1 MRGLQRRALVSIG
14 SAVSLAALLLLAP
27 ATAANAD
34 LVRDREYWLAD
45 YGIRAAWQQ
54 TRGAGVTVAVI
65 DTGIDGTHPDL
76 VGAVSGGTD
85 FSGDGS
91 RTGQEPVGTE
101 DASHGTMVASLLAG
115 RGRGGG
121 IDGSAGIIGVAPEAS
136 LLSISI
142 GFGDKAR
149 HSDDQIADAV
159 VWAVDHDADVINM
172 SLTRNT
178 PDWPRSWDVAFQYAM
193 DHEVVIVAAAGNR
206 GSGTE
211 AVGAPATMPGV
222 LTVAG
227 LDRAGSASDNASA
240 QGITIGVAAPSEQLV
255 GAVPGT
261 GYVTWSGTSGA
272 APLVAGVVA
281 LVRAAHPDLDAASVI
296 NRITSTATDAGARGV
311 DPIYGFGTLHADRAV
326 SAKVAKV
333 QVNPMG
339 DLAEWVRVHRRA
351 SADPQP
357 LATIAPPSGARVE
370 SATPVPVAPETLPVS
385 AVRGVLVPG
394 ALALVFAA
402 AAAVL
407 VTGARR
413 HFGGLRRRE

>member
-1 MRGLQRRALVSIG
+1 MRGLQLRGLVAFG
-14 SAVSLAALLLLAP
+14 SAVSFTALMLLAP
-27 ATAANAD
+27 AATAHAD
-34 LVRDREYWLAD
+34 PVRDREYWLAE
-45 YGIRAAWQQ
+45 YGIRTAWQQ

-65 DTGIDGTHPDL
+65 DTGIDGGHPDL
-76 VGAVSGGTD
+76 SGAVVGGTD

-91 RTGQEPVGTE
+91 RSGQKPVGE

-115 RGRGGG
+115 RGRGT
-121 IDGSAGIIGVAPEAS
+121 AGIIGVAPDAS
-136 LLSISI
+136 LLSISV
-142 GFGDKAR
+142 GFGDRAR
-149 HSDDQIADAV
+149 NSDQQIADAV

-178 PDWPRSWDVAFQYAM
+178 PDWPRSWDDAFQYAA
-193 DHEVVIVAAAGNR
+193 DHDVVIVAAAGNR

-227 LDRAGSASDNASA
+227 LDRAGRASVDASA
-240 QGITIGVAAPSEQLV
+240 QGITIAVAAPSEQLV
-255 GAVPGT
+255 GAVPGS

-281 LVRAAHPDLDAASVI
+281 LVRAAHPALDAANVI
-296 NRITSTATDAGARGV
+296 NRITATATDAGARGV

-326 SAKVAKV
+326 SERVAKV

-339 DLAEWVRVHRRA
+339 DLAEWVLVHRRA
-351 SADPQP
+351 TAEPAP
-357 LATIAPPSGARVE
+357 LATVTPQPGATRA
-370 SATPVPVAPETLPVS
+370 SATPVPVASEALPAS
-385 AVRGVLVPG
+385 TVREVLVPG
-394 ALALVFAA
+394 ALALAFAGSLV
-402 AAAVL
+402 VL
-407 VTGARR
+407 CVGARR

>member
-1 MRGLQRRALVSIG
+1 MRGLQLRALVSIG
-14 SAVSLAALLLLAP
+14 SVTTLAALFLLAP
-27 ATAANAD
+27 AAAAQAD
-34 LVRDREYWLAD
+34 YVRDREYWLAD
-45 YGIRAAWQQ
+45 YGIRTAWQE

-65 DTGIDGTHPDL
+65 DTGIDGSHPDL
-76 VGAVSGGTD
+76 AGAVTGGTD
-85 FSGDGS
+85 FSGQGS
-91 RTGQEPVGTE
+91 RTGQKPVGTE

-115 RGRGGG
+115 RGRGSSGV
-121 IDGSAGIIGVAPEAS
+121 IGVAPEAS
-136 LLSISI
+136 LLAISI
-142 GFGDKAR
+142 GFGEQAQN
-149 HSDDQIADAV
+149 SDQQIADAV

-178 PDWPRSWDVAFQYAM
+178 PDWPRSWDEAFQYAM
-193 DHEVVIVAAAGNR
+193 DHDVVIVAAAGNR

-227 LDRAGSASDNASA
+227 LDRAGKASTDASA

-255 GAVPGT
+255 GAIPGG
-261 GYVTWSGTSGA
+261 GYVQWSGTSGA

-281 LVRAAHPDLDAASVI
+281 LVRAAHPALDAADVI

-311 DPIYGFGTLHADRAV
+311 DPIYGFGVLHADRAV
-326 SAKVAKV
+326 SARVGKV

-339 DLAEWVRVHRRA
+339 DLADWVRVHRRA
-351 SADPQP
+351 SADPEP
-357 LATIAPPSGARVE
+357 LATVTPAPGAIASTP
-370 SATPVPVAPETLPVS
+370 TPVPEASGILPVS
-385 AVRGVLVPG
+385 AVRDVVVPG
-394 ALALVFAA
+394 ALALAFLVSVV
-402 AAAVL
+402 VL